1 MVQNHLK
8 VSYQCHTMFL
18 VPRPYR
24 FRDMDAQICSNAPD
38 DPTVDSRN
46 IGQLAKA
53 RQLKII

>member
-24 FRDMDAQICSNAPD
+24 FRDMDAQILFKCSGWSNGGFEEHW
-38 DPTVDSRN
+38 T
-46 IGQLAKA
+46 IG
-53 RQLKII
+53 